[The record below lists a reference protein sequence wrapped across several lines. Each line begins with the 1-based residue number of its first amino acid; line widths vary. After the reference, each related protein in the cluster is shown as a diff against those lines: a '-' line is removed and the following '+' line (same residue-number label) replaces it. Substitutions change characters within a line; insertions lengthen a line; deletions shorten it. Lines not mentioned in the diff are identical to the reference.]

1 MSDQHLT
8 DRQRTIRGIAI
19 TVGLILFCLG
29 VLGVAYTALAIAG
42 GLL

>member
-8 DRQRTIRGIAI
+8 DRQRTIRGIVI

-29 VLGVAYTALAIAG
+29 VLAATYTALAAVG